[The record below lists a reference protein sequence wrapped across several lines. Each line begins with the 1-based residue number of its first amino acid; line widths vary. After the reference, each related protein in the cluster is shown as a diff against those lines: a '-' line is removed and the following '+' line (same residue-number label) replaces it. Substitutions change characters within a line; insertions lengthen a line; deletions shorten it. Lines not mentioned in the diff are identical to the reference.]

1 MKVLLVAGYETTSG
15 MCSLYIFEL
24 VLTHTCLV
32 SLSVNRTH
40 PFAMHQLTG
49 CLVGPA

>member
-15 MCSLYIFEL
+15 ICVRYLFLKLI
-24 VLTHTCLV
+24 LTHTFIV

-49 CLVGPA
+49 S